1 MTIIAEQA
9 QEPRAKRRIDSHFRL
24 EGGSPPRGIP
34 EVLPIDTRD
43 LEDQSNTGVS
53 GLQ

>member
-9 QEPRAKRRIDSHFRL
+9 LEPRTKRRIYPQFRL
-24 EGGSPPRGIP
+24 EGGSLPCGIP
-34 EVLPIDTRD
+34 EILPITTRGQG
-43 LEDQSNTGVS
+43 DQSNTGVS

>member
-9 QEPRAKRRIDSHFRL
+9 REPRAKRRIDPHFRL
-24 EGGSPPRGIP
+24 EGGSAPRGIP
-34 EVLPIDTRD
+34 EVLPIDTRGQ
-43 LEDQSNTGVS
+43 EDESNTGVS

>member
-9 QEPRAKRRIDSHFRL
+9 QELRAKRRIDPQFRL
-24 EGGSPPRGIP
+24 EGGSLPRRIP
-34 EVLPIDTRD
+34 EILPIDTRGQ
-43 LEDQSNTGVS
+43 EDQSNTRVS

>member
-9 QEPRAKRRIDSHFRL
+9 LEPRAKRRINPQFRL
-24 EGGSPPRGIP
+24 EGGSLPRGIP
-34 EVLPIDTRD
+34 EILPSITRGQ
-43 LEDQSNTGVS
+43 EDQSNTGVS